1 MAYVVKTFETTYT
14 PNLVVK
20 TETYRTRN
28 EAEYRFQCRVWDILA
43 AFGKLDTSAAHMV
56 MRQARARINGE
67 INADST
73 VEVSNTGFRVAL
85 EESRP

>member
-43 AFGKLDTSAAHMV
+43 AFGKLDTSAAYMV
-56 MRQARARINGE
+56 MRQARARLHGVINE
-67 INADST
+67 NSCVD
-73 VEVSNTGFRVAL
+73 VSNTGFRVAL